1 MGEGEGG
8 GRARARER
16 GRERARERGLE
27 LVLWVLGSTSLQGSG
42 LGIDMV
48 QNCTVYR
55 LIIHDFVVGSQDL
68 IRHYG

>member
-16 GRERARERGLE
+16 GRERERGLE

-48 QNCTVYR
+48 QNCIVYR
-55 LIIHDFVVGSQDL
+55 FIIYDFVVGSQDL